1 MFGIKG
7 YLATITS
14 AAEYT
19 CTDSKIAGAWGWI
32 GASDRA
38 CERDASC
45 GDATNNTDTASAP
58 TASTIQ
64 RIPPM
69 KVTGTG

>member
-1 MFGIKG
+1 MFGIKA

-45 GDATNNTDTASAP
+45 GDATNNTDTASGP
-58 TASTIQ
+58 HGKYNSKE
-64 RIPPM
+64 PPM